1 MKIFPQE
8 LEEQGKSL
16 ERFVWR
22 QLGCIFNHF
31 LMDYGKLDF
40 FVAYTRPIDR
50 PGRLG
55 QTTKSL

>member
-22 QLGCIFNHF
+22 QLGSFSYGLWEIGFF
-31 LMDYGKLDF
+31 LLH
-40 FVAYTRPIDR
+40 I
-50 PGRLG
+50 LG
-55 QTTKSL
+55 L

>member
-1 MKIFPQE
+1 MEIFPQE

-40 FVAYTRPIDR
+40 FVAYTRPAR
-50 PGRLG
+50 PDP
-55 QTTKSL
+55 